1 MGELEDV
8 CARAWPAVVTRPLGR
23 WLLRA
28 SGGYTGR
35 ANSALAVG
43 PPGVPLPAA
52 LRAVVS
58 FSAEHGIRPYV
69 QAVVGDEMEAALPG
83 LGWEVNLAHP
93 KGAESAVLTSVLG
106 AGPGWAPAVGMGVEV
121 GGAGVGTPGAEG
133 PGAGAPGVGWP
144 DLSGPGVAR
153 PGAEGPGAGG
163 SGVGAPGVG
172 VARSGPGVSGSGA
185 GVPEVGRP
193 DVSGPGVEVGGLGVD
208 VPSPAGLG
216 ASSPGAGR
224 PGVGGPG
231 VNAPGTA
238 GPGVEGSSV
247 GGSGVS
253 GSGVEVGESPPP
265 GWFELAVGGEPSAA
279 QRAVLTSGPRV
290 GFASLREG
298 GAVVGVARGCVVD
311 DHLHIAVL
319 EVRSGHRRR
328 GCARRLLAGL
338 DAWAAAHGARRRVLQ
353 VATHNEGALALYR
366 GLGYVESHRYRY
378 WVPA

>member
-69 QAVVGDEMEAALPG
+69 QAVVGDEVEAALPG

-106 AGPGWAPAVGMGVEV
+106 PGPGWAPVGGTGVEV
-121 GGAGVGTPGAEG
+121 GGAGVEGSGVGAPGM
-133 PGAGAPGVGWP
+133 GAPGVGQP
-144 DLSGPGVAR
+144 DMGGPGAAR

-163 SGVGAPGVG
+163 SGGGAPGVG
-172 VARSGPGVSGSGA
+172 VARPRPGGGGSGA
-185 GVPEVGRP
+185 GAPEVGRP
-193 DVSGPGVEVGGLGVD
+193 DVSGPGV
-208 VPSPAGLG
+208 
-216 ASSPGAGR
+216 
-224 PGVGGPG
+224 GGPG
-231 VNAPGTA
+231 
-238 GPGVEGSSV
+238 V
-247 GGSGVS
+247 GGSGVG
-253 GSGVEVGESPPP
+253 GSGVEVVGSPPP

-290 GFASLREG
+290 GFACLREG

>member
-69 QAVVGDEMEAALPG
+69 QAVVGDEVEAALPG

-106 AGPGWAPAVGMGVEV
+106 SGPGRAPVGGTGVEV
-121 GGAGVGTPGAEG
+121 GGAGVGTPGVGG
-133 PGAGAPGVGWP
+133 PGVEGSGVGA
-144 DLSGPGVAR
+144 PGVAR
-153 PGAEGPGAGG
+153 PGAEG
-163 SGVGAPGVG
+163 
-172 VARSGPGVSGSGA
+172 
-185 GVPEVGRP
+185 
-193 DVSGPGVEVGGLGVD
+193 L
-208 VPSPAGLG
+208 
-216 ASSPGAGR
+216 
-224 PGVGGPG
+224 
-231 VNAPGTA
+231 
-238 GPGVEGSSV
+238 
-247 GGSGVS
+247 GVS
-253 GSGVEVGESPPP
+253 GSGVEVVGSPPP

-290 GFASLREG
+290 GFACLREG

-338 DAWAAAHGARRRVLQ
+338 DAWATAHGARRRVLQ

>member
-43 PPGVPLPAA
+43 SPGVPLPAA

-69 QAVVGDEMEAALPG
+69 QAVVGDEVEAALPG

-93 KGAESAVLTSVLG
+93 KGAESAVLTSALG
-106 AGPGWAPAVGMGVEV
+106 SGPRWAPAAGTGVEV
-121 GGAGVGTPGAEG
+121 VG
-133 PGAGAPGVGWP
+133 
-144 DLSGPGVAR
+144 
-153 PGAEGPGAGG
+153 
-163 SGVGAPGVG
+163 
-172 VARSGPGVSGSGA
+172 
-185 GVPEVGRP
+185 
-193 DVSGPGVEVGGLGVD
+193 
-208 VPSPAGLG
+208 
-216 ASSPGAGR
+216 
-224 PGVGGPG
+224 
-231 VNAPGTA
+231 
-238 GPGVEGSSV
+238 
-247 GGSGVS
+247 
-253 GSGVEVGESPPP
+253 SPPP

-298 GAVVGVARGCVVD
+298 GAVVGVARGCVVG

-319 EVRSGHRRR
+319 EVRSGYRRR

-353 VATHNEGALALYR
+353 VATHNEAALALYR
-366 GLGYVESHRYRY
+366 GLGYAESHRYRY